1 MLARVAT
8 VNVIETANHSTTR
21 ATNGA
26 DATSAA
32 GADDRR
38 QRSFVA
44 ASTVLVPDAAARHE
58 TQAVVADELE
68 LVRVGLA
75 AILEPLG
82 VGVCGEARSGR
93 EAAELAAFA
102 LPDLVIVG
110 RVSDGSTHDAL
121 KRVVAVKPRP
131 CVVAL
136 FAVPGD
142 PDIGR
147 AHALGVEGLAL
158 RSGSLIELADVVE
171 RVLKHEPVIVP
182 ALQPSLAGALHL
194 AAGAPPAA
202 QPDGALPYGA
212 LSGRELEMLGFLA
225 QGRTNREIAAVLS
238 LSLATVKTHLVR
250 LYSKLGVG
258 SRSEAL
264 ARAAALGLLR

>member
-1 MLARVAT
+1 MLT
-8 VNVIETANHSTTR
+8 
-21 ATNGA
+21 
-26 DATSAA
+26 
-32 GADDRR
+32 
-38 QRSFVA
+38 
-44 ASTVLVPDAAARHE
+44 PDAAAHHE
-58 TQAVVADELE
+58 VQAVVADELE
-68 LVRVGLA
+68 LVRLGLA
-75 AILEPLG
+75 AILEPIG
-82 VGVCGEARSGR
+82 IGVCGEARSGR

-102 LPDLVIVG
+102 LPDLVIIG
-110 RVSDGSTHDAL
+110 RVADGSTHDAA

-131 CVVAL
+131 LLVAL

-142 PDIGR
+142 PDIAR
-147 AHALGVEGLAL
+147 THALGVEGLAL
-158 RSGSLIELADVVE
+158 RSGSLTDLADVIA

-182 ALQPSLAGALHL
+182 ALQTSLAGALHL
-194 AAGAPPAA
+194 AHGGAIAATNDGLIPHAG
-202 QPDGALPYGA
+202 

-225 QGRTNREIAAVLS
+225 QGRTNREIASILS